1 MRHSHRIGIGL
12 VAIALLLNGCYGPFN
27 LTRRLYNWNT
37 QAGTTKWEREFVF
50 LLLVA
55 LPVYELSAFGDAII
69 FNSMEF
75 WTGKNP
81 VDPPAY
87 RKGALPAPRTK
98 RLARGDQ
105 EVLLTYTSTPAGA
118 NLLIEQFRQGQGV
131 GSLRVERRGGRTAGY
146 DDDGRLLF
154 TAISLAEGGIVV
166 HDASGQQVAS
176 YSAEQVQQLFES
188 SPR

>member
-1 MRHSHRIGIGL
+1 MRHSHRMGITL
-12 VAIALLLNGCYGPFN
+12 VALGVLVSGCYGPFN
-27 LTRRLYNWNT
+27 LTRRLYQWNS
-37 QAGTTKWEREFVF
+37 QVGDKWEKELVF

-55 LPVYELSAFGDAII
+55 LPVYELGAVGDAVI

-81 VDPPAY
+81 VDPPTY
-87 RKGALPAPRTK
+87 KKGTLPVSKTK
-98 RLARGDQ
+98 RLARGDR

-118 NLLIEQFRQGQGV
+118 TLLIDQFRQGQGV
-131 GSLRVERRGGRTAGY
+131 GGFRVERRNGRTVGY

-154 TAISLAEGGIVV
+154 TATSLAEGGIVI
-166 HDASGQQVAS
+166 HDGSGQQVAS

-188 SPR
+188 AR